1 MDLRTVCVFCGSRP
15 GARPEFLAGA
25 QSLGEELARRKLTLI
40 YGGASVGLMGAI
52 ADAVLSA
59 GGRAVGVLPLS
70 LQQREIG
77 HQGLHELHLV
87 NSMHERKALMA
98 RRADAFVAL
107 PGGFGTFDELFEIIT
122 WGQLGLHSK
131 PIGLLDVGGY
141 FQPLI
146 AMLRRGVEDGFI
158 PEAHERPFAVSPSAG
173 ELLDRLQA
181 GPTMQTTEKW
191 LRRTEET

>member
-1 MDLRTVCVFCGSRP
+1 MDVRTVCVFCGSRP
-15 GARPEFLAGA
+15 GSRPEFLAAA
-25 QSLGEELARRKLTLI
+25 QALGEELARRKMTLI
-40 YGGASVGLMGAI
+40 YGGASVGLMGAL
-52 ADAVLSA
+52 ADAALSA

-70 LQQREIG
+70 LQQRELG

-98 RRADAFVAL
+98 KRADAFVAL

-122 WGQLGLHSK
+122 WGQLGLHQK

-146 AMLRRGVEDGFI
+146 AMVRRGVEDGFV
-158 PEAHERPFAVSPSAG
+158 PEAHERPFAVSGSAA

-181 GPTMQTTEKW
+181 GPTMQVTEKW
-191 LRRTEET
+191 IRRTEET